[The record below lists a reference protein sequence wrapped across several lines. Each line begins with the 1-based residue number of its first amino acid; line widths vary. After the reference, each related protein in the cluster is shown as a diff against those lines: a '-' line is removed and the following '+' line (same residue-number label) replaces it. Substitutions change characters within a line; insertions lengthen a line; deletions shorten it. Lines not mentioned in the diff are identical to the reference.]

1 MTIICGIPLDGSQA
15 DSSTLQVAIGLAS
28 HTHNRI
34 VIATHVI
41 APGDHVTDAFIANMQ
56 SKLDAIVSAAAVAH
70 DASMVSISQR
80 VLVGPVAE
88 ALAAFAE
95 AEGAKILV
103 VAAHQQVGQPGLGSI
118 AAALLT
124 VAAVPMVLVRDPA
137 PWLSAFAGTRPLRIL
152 LGVDDSAVCDIAVA
166 WIHALGSNTAIHVAL
181 GAVYYADDAASR
193 YGLPVGKMIDR
204 NPEVETLLAR
214 DMLHR
219 FHAPTALPGHPTMSV
234 SAHPKL
240 GLGRIGDHLLEIAD
254 SEQTDVIVV
263 GTSQKTGLGKLGSVS
278 SAIVS
283 GAMQSVACIPP
294 TAMVPVRVAA
304 PMRCVVVATDGSAF
318 ANRAV
323 PYAYGICSTT
333 PDAEVHLVHVID
345 PDDPVDQPTL
355 RAHLQLLVPSDATA
369 QSFIHILMGDKPA
382 DEVATMAARIGAD
395 MICIASHGRSGLA
408 RALVGSVADQLL
420 RQTRL
425 PVMVLRPS
433 S

>member
-1 MTIICGIPLDGSQA
+1 MTIVCGIPLDGSQA
-15 DSSTLQVAIGLAS
+15 DHSTLRVAIGLAS

-41 APGDHVTDAFIANMQ
+41 APGDHVNDDFIATVQ
-56 SKLDAIVSAAAVAH
+56 RKLDASVSSAATAH
-70 DASMVSISQR
+70 DAGMVNISQR
-80 VLVGPVAE
+80 VLIGPVAE
-88 ALAAFAE
+88 SLAAFAE
-95 AEGAKILV
+95 AEGANVLV
-103 VAAHQQVGQPGLGSI
+103 AAAHQRVGQPGLGSV
-118 AAALLT
+118 AAELLT
-124 VAAVPMVLVRDPA
+124 MASMPMVLVRDPA

-152 LGVDDSAVCDIAVA
+152 LGVDDSAVCDIALA
-166 WIHALGSNTAIHVAL
+166 WVHALGSSTAVHVAL

-193 YGLPVGKMIDR
+193 YGLAVGNMIDR
-204 NPEVETLLAR
+204 NSEVETLLAR
-214 DMLHR
+214 DMLRR
-219 FHAPTALPGHPTMSV
+219 FHAPTTVPGQPTITV

-240 GLGRIGDHLLEIAD
+240 GLGRIGDHLLEIANN
-254 SEQTDVIVV
+254 EQTDVIVV

-278 SAIVS
+278 SAIVN
-283 GAMQSVACIPP
+283 GAQQSVACIPP

-323 PYAYGICSTT
+323 PYAYGICSKT
-333 PDAEVHLVHVID
+333 PDAEVHLIHVID
-345 PDDPVDQPTL
+345 PDDHVDQATL
-355 RAHLQLLVPSDATA
+355 RAHLQLLVPTDATTI
-369 QSFIHILMGDKPA
+369 SFVHILIGDKPA
-382 DEVATMAARIGAD
+382 DELATMAARLGAD
-395 MICIASHGRSGLA
+395 IICIASHGRSGLA